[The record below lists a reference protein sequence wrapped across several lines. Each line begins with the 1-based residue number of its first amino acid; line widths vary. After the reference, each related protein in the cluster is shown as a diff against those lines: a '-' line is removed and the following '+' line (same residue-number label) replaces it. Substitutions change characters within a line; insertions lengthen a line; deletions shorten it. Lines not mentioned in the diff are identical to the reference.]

1 MIRAL
6 VEVGAAACAGAAG
19 WGAGLVLAGS
29 AQPGVRWGTAAGL
42 GVVLTGLQLVLV
54 GRGSRARRGRG
65 RDPDSNPE
73 PVDPRRFFRER
84 LAGAADA
91 GERLARVA
99 AALGHILESSFDLT
113 DVRLQLAEDPEA
125 AGIDQRVRAWLV
137 ANDAPID
144 VRQVEE
150 LRLGGLRLPVV
161 AFVRGMAADL
171 VVPLVYRDRLV
182 ALATARGAA
191 SRLLRGERAGELRAV
206 QQAAATTL
214 GELLLRAAAAY
225 QAEVVREVEAASTV
239 QHENAP
245 ATQAALMAGCRVVRH
260 YAPARRFSGAW
271 WCARELPDG
280 RLFAGIGEVTGGG
293 APAALLSATAMGVCE
308 SATRSLGG
316 GLELHGVLELLHGSV
331 REASGGAF
339 GMSALIALVDVDA
352 RIVTFA
358 GAGHPFPFL
367 IRPPVRGREGAR
379 GSLRSLVSRGT
390 QLGAAERPVRSL
402 SSELIEPGDVMVFFT
417 ASLTD
422 ARDGAGHTFGERR
435 LQHMLRRASLVGPV
449 GPDGSD
455 LADQVAM
462 EVAVHVGGRSLDDD
476 IIAATVHVQ

>member
-19 WGAGLVLAGS
+19 WGAGLVLAGG
-29 AQPGVRWGTAAGL
+29 AQPSVRLGTAAGL
-42 GVVLTGLQLVLV
+42 GVALTGLQLVLV
-54 GRGSRARRGRG
+54 ASSRRARRGRA
-65 RDPDSNPE
+65 RSAE
-73 PVDPRRFFRER
+73 PIDPRHFFREQ
-84 LAGAADA
+84 LAGAADSR
-91 GERLARVA
+91 ERIARVA
-99 AALGHILESSFDLT
+99 AALGQILETSFDLT
-113 DVRLQLAEDPEA
+113 DVRLFLDGDPQVSGVDE
-125 AGIDQRVRAWLV
+125 RVRAWLV
-137 ANDAPID
+137 ANDQPID
-144 VRQVEE
+144 ARQVEE
-150 LRLGGLRLPVV
+150 LRLGGLRQPVV

-171 VVPLVYRDRLV
+171 VMPLVHRDRLV
-182 ALATARGAA
+182 AVATARGAA
-191 SRLLRGERAGELRAV
+191 GRLLRGDRAADLRAV
-206 QQAAATTL
+206 QQAAATTA
-214 GELLLRAAAAY
+214 GELRLRAAAAH
-225 QAEVVREVEAASTV
+225 QAEVAREVEAASTV
-239 QHENAP
+239 QRETAP

-280 RLFAGIGEVTGGG
+280 RLFAAVGEVTGRG

-331 REASGGAF
+331 REAAGGAF
-339 GMSALIALVDVDA
+339 GMSALIALVDTEA

-367 IRPPVRGREGAR
+367 IRPPARGREGAR

-390 QLGAAERPVRSL
+390 QLGAGERPVRSL

-422 ARDGAGHTFGERR
+422 ARDEAGHSFGERR
-435 LQHMLRRASLVGPV
+435 LQHLLRRASLVGPV

-476 IIAATVHVQ
+476 IIVATVHIQ